1 MVHTLTAVNSTSFSL
16 CTKMQVSHQNVS
28 DHLPSQPTSRLV
40 GHEGPI
46 RAVIFSHDG
55 KYCVTAG
62 HDRTIRLWNP
72 TRIDPAYHAQ
82 QQQYGLK
89 RKNLNSTTNNNTN
102 NAFITNIQDIPHAL
116 PIQSYRD
123 GHTHPVSSVDIDDSS
138 TTLLSSSNKAMIVT
152 DVITQKMK
160 RRYQGHTGLINTV
173 ACSSG
178 GNVFA
183 SGSYD
188 VSINT

>member
-1 MVHTLTAVNSTSFSL
+1 
-16 CTKMQVSHQNVS
+16 MQVSHHEVN
-28 DHLPSQPTSRLV
+28 DDLPSKPTSRLV

-46 RAVIFSHDG
+46 RAVKYSHDG
-55 KYCVTAG
+55 KYAITAG
-62 HDRTIRLWNP
+62 HDRTVRLWNP
-72 TRIDPAYHAQ
+72 TRVDPAYVHG
-82 QQQYGLK
+82 YESNYVK
-89 RKNLNSTTNNNTN
+89 NSTNTVV
-102 NAFITNIQDIPHAL
+102 TKLESIPHAL

-123 GHTHPVSSVDIDDSS
+123 GHTHPVSSVDIDDTS

-152 DVITQKMK
+152 DVITQKLK

-178 GNVFA
+178 GNVFV

-188 VSINT
+188 VSLGGI

>member
-1 MVHTLTAVNSTSFSL
+1 
-16 CTKMQVSHQNVS
+16 MQVSHKNVG
-28 DHLPSQPTSRLV
+28 DNLPSKPTSRLV

-46 RAVIFSHDG
+46 RAVKFSHDG

-62 HDRTIRLWNP
+62 HDRTVRLWNP
-72 TRIDPAYHAQ
+72 TRMDPAYVQ
-82 QQQYGLK
+82 GNK
-89 RKNLNSTTNNNTN
+89 SNLNVSRTVTK
-102 NAFITNIQDIPHAL
+102 IEDIPHAL

-123 GHTHPVSSVDIDDSS
+123 GHTHPISSVDIDDTS
-138 TTLLSSSNKAMIVT
+138 TTLVSSSNKAMIVT

-160 RRYQGHTGLINTV
+160 RRFQGHSGLINTV

-178 GNVFA
+178 GNVFV

-188 VSINT
+188 VSMRFRYFFL